1 MKNLIITIT
10 LLLLF
15 ANIVAGVLLSAYSC
29 FNVILTSMVIMI
41 TGVLML
47 VMSSM
52 KLKSA
57 FKISLSFLF
66 FLIFIAMI
74 VLGLISPER
83 LQDNYAIIIIV
94 FLLIFEA
101 ICITIVSM
109 INKHNR

>member
-15 ANIVAGVLLSAYSC
+15 ANIVAGVLLSTYSC

-66 FLIFIAMI
+66 SLIFIAMI

-94 FLLIFEA
+94 LLLIFEA
-101 ICITIVSM
+101 ICMTIVLM